1 MIYLILRLVVNS
13 IVTIILAN
21 LLPGLSFST
30 TSTVFLF
37 IVILAL
43 LNSTLGVILKL
54 GGLVFNVLTLG
65 LFNVVVNIVVIMLT
79 ASLINGVYIDSWVT
93 ALFLSVILSGVN
105 SLLLES

>member
-1 MIYLILRLVVNS
+1 MICLILRLVVNS
-13 IVTIILAN
+13 IVTILLAN
-21 LLPGLSFST
+21 LLPGLSFNT